1 VNLGFYSHVDAVVAG
16 DGSVRLP
23 SATGNFVSS
32 LAEKAGGSMTL
43 YLHGGTGTGIED
55 MTMGPPDVRA
65 VDLGQRGSAPA
76 RFFRP
81 RKYLKRFD
89 PSRDGLDAVLIQGPS
104 PLLPHLIAAAYPVP
118 VGLLI
123 WGDIASWRAQPQFPA
138 WRNTAIRAWA
148 KLYGLR
154 QRWAS
159 RGLLAFVND
168 PHLSATVP
176 GAILKDVTFTPVTQA
191 MVADVEPSSDEW
203 EPEKGHSEPVRLVY
217 GGRIVRDKGVLECVR
232 CVATLRYRGYN
243 ASLDLFGWTDP
254 SDPVAD
260 ELGSVAR
267 ELGVADVVRIR
278 DYVPSG
284 PPLMRAFAE
293 CDVFVI
299 PTYWDSLPRSMLE
312 AMAVGLPVVASAVG
326 GIDHH
331 LRNEETA
338 LLIQPRNPDQVADAV
353 ERLIC
358 DSALRRKLA
367 SNGRAWSTAH
377 TQDAESETIVAEIAA
392 LIAR

>member
-1 VNLGFYSHVDAVVAG
+1 VNLGFYTHVDAVVAP
-16 DGSVRLP
+16 DGTARLP
-23 SATGNFVSS
+23 SAVGNFVES
-32 LAEKAGGSMTL
+32 LAEKAVGTVTL
-43 YLHGGTGTGIED
+43 YLHGGRGTGIED
-55 MTMGPPDVRA
+55 LVLGPPGVRA
-65 VDLGQRGSAPA
+65 VDLGRRRSAPA

-81 RKYLKRFD
+81 RTDLRRFD
-89 PSRDGLDAVLIQGPS
+89 PSRDGVDAVLIQGPS
-104 PLLPHLIAAAYPVP
+104 PLLPHLIAASYPVP
-118 VGLLI
+118 VVLLI
-123 WGDIASWRAQPQFPA
+123 WGDYASWRAQPQFSG
-138 WRNTAIRAWA
+138 WRNAAIRAWA

-159 RGLLAFVND
+159 RGLVVFVND
-168 PHLSATVP
+168 PHLASTVP
-176 GAILKDVTFTPVTQA
+176 GAILKFVTFTPVTKA
-191 MVADVEPSSDEW
+191 MVDTIEPSSNEW
-203 EPEKGHSEPVRLVY
+203 EPDKGHRVPVRLVY

-243 ASLDLFGWTDP
+243 VSLDLFGWTDP

-260 ELGSVAR
+260 ELASTAR
-267 ELGVADVVRIR
+267 ELGVADDVRIR

-284 PPLMRAFAE
+284 PQLMKAFAE
-293 CDVFVI
+293 RDVFVI

-338 LLIQPRNPDQVADAV
+338 LLIQPGSSDQLADAV

-358 DSALRRKLA
+358 DAALRRKIGA
-367 SNGRAWSTAH
+367 NGRAWSTAH
-377 TQDAESETIVAEIAA
+377 TQDAESETIVSEISA
-392 LIAR
+392 LIA